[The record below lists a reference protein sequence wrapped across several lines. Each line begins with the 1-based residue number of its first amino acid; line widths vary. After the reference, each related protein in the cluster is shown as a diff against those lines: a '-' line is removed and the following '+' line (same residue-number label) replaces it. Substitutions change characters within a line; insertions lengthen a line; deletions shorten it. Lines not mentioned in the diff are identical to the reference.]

1 MSKKIAIQGELGAYS
16 HIAAENLY
24 AGAEIKTCTTFEETF
39 KQAYN
44 DQNYKIVIP
53 IENSLAGRV
62 ADIHYLLPKYKLQI
76 HGEYFQTV
84 EHNLL
89 CKQDATIDD
98 IKYVRS
104 HAQAIGQC
112 QNIINKRKFKSI
124 VSADTAGSAK
134 ELAEGKDKSIAAIA
148 SELSAKIYN
157 LKILEKNIEDEKGN
171 VTRFLIM
178 GKKIEQ
184 PEFKSNKNYITS
196 CIFRV
201 KSEPSALY
209 KCLGGFATNQV
220 NLTKL
225 ESFSVKNT
233 FDQANFY
240 LDLEGHLEQ
249 PGVKK
254 ALELNIKP
262 KFVPFCYVPKE
273 ILEAVTLNNPY
284 KRDYLMEDCKR
295 LFNDLNIDLVS
306 EIPADCNWPSVH
318 AAWSEV
324 NKEDKGLEFMLKI
337 FEARFKKGLNV
348 GDKNIIT
355 NICNEIS
362 ISSEFVLSA
371 MDNEDIDKDLKSL
384 TKIMRELKVF
394 GVPTFIY
401 KKERFWG
408 QDRLHYLKDK
418 LNN

>member
-1 MSKKIAIQGELGAYS
+1 MSKIKIAIQGELGAYS

-24 AGAEIKTCTTFEETF
+24 KGAEIKTCATFEETF
-39 KQAYN
+39 RQAYN
-44 DQNYKIVIP
+44 DSSYKIVIP

-62 ADIHYLLPKYKLQI
+62 ADIHYLLPKYKLQV
-76 HGEYFQTV
+76 HGEYFQAV

-89 CKQDATIDD
+89 CKPDATIKD
-98 IKYVRS
+98 IKFVRS

-112 QNIINKRKFKSI
+112 QNLIIKKKFKPI
-124 VSADTAGSAK
+124 ISADTAGSAK
-134 ELAEGKDKSIAAIA
+134 DLAEGNDNTIAAIA

-178 GKKIEQ
+178 GKNIEQ
-184 PEFKSNKNYITS
+184 PEFVDNKKYITS

-249 PGVKK
+249 TGVKK
-254 ALELNIKP
+254 ALEELG
-262 KFVPFCYVPKE
+262 FHTE
-273 ILEAVTLNNPY
+273 TLDILGVYEASNFRQ
-284 KRDYLMEDCKR
+284 K
-295 LFNDLNIDLVS
+295 
-306 EIPADCNWPSVH
+306 
-318 AAWSEV
+318 
-324 NKEDKGLEFMLKI
+324 
-337 FEARFKKGLNV
+337 
-348 GDKNIIT
+348 
-355 NICNEIS
+355 
-362 ISSEFVLSA
+362 
-371 MDNEDIDKDLKSL
+371 
-384 TKIMRELKVF
+384 
-394 GVPTFIY
+394 
-401 KKERFWG
+401 
-408 QDRLHYLKDK
+408 
-418 LNN
+418 

>member
-1 MSKKIAIQGELGAYS
+1 MSKIKVAIQGELGAYS

-24 AGAEIKTCTTFEETF
+24 KGAEIKTCTTFEETF
-39 KQAYN
+39 KQAYK
-44 DQNYKIVIP
+44 DSNYKIVIP

-76 HGEYFQTV
+76 HGEHFQNV

-89 CKQDATIDD
+89 SKQNAAIDD
-98 IKYVRS
+98 IKFIRS

-112 QNIINKRKFKSI
+112 QNLINKRKFKPI
-124 VSADTAGSAK
+124 ISADTAGSAK
-134 ELAEGKDKSIAAIA
+134 DLAEGDDKSIAAIA

-171 VTRFLIM
+171 VTRFLVM
-178 GKKIEQ
+178 GKNIEQ
-184 PEFKSNKNYITS
+184 PEFVSKKKFITS

-240 LDLEGHLEQ
+240 LDLEGHIEQ

-254 ALELNIKP
+254 ALEELG
-262 KFVPFCYVPKE
+262 FHTE
-273 ILEAVTLNNPY
+273 TLDILGVYEA
-284 KRDYLMEDCKR
+284 
-295 LFNDLNIDLVS
+295 
-306 EIPADCNWPSVH
+306 
-318 AAWSEV
+318 
-324 NKEDKGLEFMLKI
+324 
-337 FEARFKKGLNV
+337 
-348 GDKNIIT
+348 
-355 NICNEIS
+355 
-362 ISSEFVLSA
+362 SSFRQ
-371 MDNEDIDKDLKSL
+371 K
-384 TKIMRELKVF
+384 
-394 GVPTFIY
+394 
-401 KKERFWG
+401 
-408 QDRLHYLKDK
+408 
-418 LNN
+418 